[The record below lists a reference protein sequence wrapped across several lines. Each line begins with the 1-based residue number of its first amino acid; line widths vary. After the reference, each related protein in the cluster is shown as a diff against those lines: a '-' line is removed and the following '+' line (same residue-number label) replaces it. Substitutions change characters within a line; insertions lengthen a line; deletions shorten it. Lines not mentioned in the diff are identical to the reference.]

1 MKITSEIEHLK
12 VLDRIEEIK
21 KNPLF
26 LELEELYNA
35 LECYDLNKQSI
46 ILSADQCDKV
56 LGWRM

>member
-1 MKITSEIEHLK
+1 MKINSEIERLK

-26 LELEELYNA
+26 LDLEQLYDS
-35 LECYDLNKQSI
+35 LENYDLNKQSI

-56 LGWRM
+56 LQWRM